1 MAQGQNT
8 NMKHDNFSHLEQAR
22 NGQQQELEVHVT
34 DVKALPAMAVQ
45 AVREQKTTRTMILF
59 AAWIAFA
66 GWICNFDQGYQGAV
80 LIMQSYGRAF
90 GHCAQVPDPATG
102 ATVEVCALSALQQSL
117 TGVQTLFYAAGAALA
132 GVTGTWLGR
141 RDNIRLACALC
152 IISAAG
158 MLGTGGSFLQYMV
171 VKCIGGLGIG
181 QLQAVAIVYGCECM
195 APRKRGLLLA
205 IFNTGL
211 AVGNATAAAV
221 CAGSSNFASTN
232 DWQWKTP
239 IVCQIPLNLALGLG
253 TFFFH
258 ESPRWLLI
266 RGREDQARNAFTA
279 FLHATP
285 TSELVST
292 QVDDIKYHLELER
305 STAATAS
312 WTEIYRRKNIRR
324 TLVSTLVLVS
334 MGITGIQ
341 FVGYYTALFL
351 FGVGISN
358 PYLINVTIALCIFA
372 GTLPGPLTPEYCGR
386 RLSLLIGYV
395 CMGTFMLIFSSV
407 STGLGAT
414 NPVAKNVVVVF
425 LCLWAFTFGAFIGPN
440 VWLSST
446 EMHSVSLRTYGQA
459 STTAVF
465 NIFNFGAT
473 FWTPYMLSPEY
484 GNMGANVGY
493 FYFGVTFVM
502 IVLIYWHVPET
513 ARLTLEQVDD
523 YFLSRRGAWQ
533 TSLAGNKRQA
543 TTPAPLDLA
552 VPK

>member
-1 MAQGQNT
+1 MAQDKEAD
-8 NMKHDNFSHLEQAR
+8 MKHDSFDHFEHVPND
-22 NGQQQELEVHVT
+22 QQQESDGGTTHVDT
-34 DVKALPAMAVQ
+34 LPTMAVQ
-45 AVREQKTTRTMILF
+45 ALREQKTTRTMVFF

-90 GHCAQVPDPATG
+90 GHCTQMPDPGTG
-102 ATVEVCALSALQQSL
+102 VMVEVCTLSATQQSL

-181 QLQAVAIVYGCECM
+181 QLQAVAIVYGCECV

-211 AVGNATAAAV
+211 SVGNASAAAV
-221 CAGSSNFASTN
+221 CAGSSNFAPTN

-239 IVCQIPLNLALGLG
+239 IVCQIPLNLMLALG
-253 TFFFH
+253 TFLFC

-266 RGREDQARNAFTA
+266 KGREDQARISFAA

-285 TSELVST
+285 SSEIVSA
-292 QVDDIKYHLELER
+292 QIQDVKFHLELER
-305 STAATAS
+305 SMVATAS
-312 WTEIYRRKNIRR
+312 WTEIYGRKNIRR
-324 TLVSTLVLVS
+324 TLTSTLVLVS

-351 FGVGISN
+351 SGVGVHN

-372 GTLPGPLTPEYCGR
+372 GTIPGPLTPEYCGR
-386 RLSLLIGYV
+386 RLSLLIGYM
-395 CMGTFMLIFSSV
+395 CMGSFMLIFSSV
-407 STGLGAT
+407 STGLGAD
-414 NPVAKNVVVVF
+414 NSVAKNVVVVF

-465 NIFNFGAT
+465 NLFSFGAT
-473 FWTPYMLSPEY
+473 FWTPYMLNPDY
-484 GNMGANVGY
+484 GNMGVNVGY
-493 FYFGVTFVM
+493 FYFGVTFV
-502 IVLIYWHVPET
+502 ITLLIFWFVPET

-523 YFLSRRGAWQ
+523 YFATGRAAWK
-533 TSLAGNKRQA
+533 TSLTGNKRLA
-543 TTPAPLDLA
+543 TGVPLE
-552 VPK
+552 VVVHE

>member
-1 MAQGQNT
+1 MAQDKEA
-8 NMKHDNFSHLEQAR
+8 NMKHDSFDHFEHVPN
-22 NGQQQELEVHVT
+22 NQQQESDAGTTHVDT
-34 DVKALPAMAVQ
+34 LPIMAVQ
-45 AVREQKTTRTMILF
+45 ALHEQKTTRTMVFF

-90 GHCAQVPDPATG
+90 GHCTQMPDPGTG
-102 ATVEVCALSALQQSL
+102 AMVEVCALSATQQSL

-181 QLQAVAIVYGCECM
+181 QLQAVAIVYGCECV

-211 AVGNATAAAV
+211 SVGNASAAAV
-221 CAGSSNFASTN
+221 CAGSSNFAPTN

-239 IVCQIPLNLALGLG
+239 IICQIPLNLSLALG
-253 TFFFH
+253 TFLFY

-266 RGREDQARNAFTA
+266 KGREDQARNSFAA

-285 TSELVST
+285 SSEIVSA
-292 QVDDIKYHLELER
+292 QIQDVKSHLELER
-305 STAATAS
+305 SIVATAS
-312 WTEIYRRKNIRR
+312 WTEIYGRKNIRR
-324 TLVSTLVLVS
+324 TLTSTLVLVS

-351 FGVGISN
+351 SGVGVHN

-372 GTLPGPLTPEYCGR
+372 GTIPGPLTPEYCGR
-386 RLSLLIGYV
+386 RLSLLIGYM
-395 CMGTFMLIFSSV
+395 CMGSFMLIFSSV
-407 STGLGAT
+407 STGLGAD
-414 NPVAKNVVVVF
+414 NSVAKNVVVVF

-440 VWLSST
+440 VWLSSA

-473 FWTPYMLSPEY
+473 FWTPYMLNPAY
-484 GNMGANVGY
+484 GNMGVNVGY
-493 FYFGVTFVM
+493 FYFGVTFV
-502 IVLIYWHVPET
+502 ITLLIFWFVPET

-523 YFLSRRGAWQ
+523 YFATARPAWK
-533 TSLAGNKRQA
+533 TSLPGNKQLA
-543 TTPAPLDLA
+543 TA
-552 VPK
+552 VPLEVVVRE